1 MYVLTE
7 LCRPVQLVVCG
18 SLLGSVTDI
27 NWKSMQT
34 LCPDSGNYTPWPS
47 FPWDVHLVLS
57 LFSYSNSWTA
67 TLYKSRTHTH
77 WSLSSILIFNVTLQ
91 CVILEVWDQLFFLQG
106 FRSGSRNRS
115 DKESCGSKHNLLQ
128 SDCNIETESSGK
140 QRVGVSAVLNRWT
153 CKWAKWVFVS
163 VTVCVAVWSSMD
175 RMQGPGHAHELQ
187 LIDFLFERGICEY
200 LTFWQL
206 PHFSCICDEVV
217 TFSRM

>member
-106 FRSGSRNRS
+106 FRSGTRNRS

-153 CKWAKWVFVS
+153 CKWACVCISNCVCCCLKQHGQDAGPRTRSWVTTHRLFVWAGNMWIFDILT
-163 VTVCVAVWSSMD
+163 VTTF
-175 RMQGPGHAHELQ
+175 Q
-187 LIDFLFERGICEY
+187 LY
-200 LTFWQL
+200 LWG
-206 PHFSCICDEVV
+206 SCDI
-217 TFSRM
+217 F